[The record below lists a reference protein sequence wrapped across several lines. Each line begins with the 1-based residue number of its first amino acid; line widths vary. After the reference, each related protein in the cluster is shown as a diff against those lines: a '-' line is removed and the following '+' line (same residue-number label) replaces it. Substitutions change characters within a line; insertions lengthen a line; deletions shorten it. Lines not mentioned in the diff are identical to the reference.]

1 MSKKRKCRMT
11 PEELALH
18 REAVRLR
25 NMTDRQ
31 LVEEFHRAAEPEMC
45 SSVPS
50 VSQDGPEA
58 EGATENTSAVQTLLT
73 ALSEGKCKGIKSGI
87 AYKVAQLA
95 EEMGLI

>member
-11 PEELALH
+11 PEELTLH

-31 LVEEFHRAAEPEMC
+31 LVETFHRAAEPEMAAI
-45 SSVPS
+45 VPS
-50 VSQDGPEA
+50 VAQAGA
-58 EGATENTSAVQTLLT
+58 ETEEPIGNTSAVQKLLT

-95 EEMGLI
+95 EEMGLL

>member
-1 MSKKRKCRMT
+1 MNKTKIEWCDSTWNPVTGCKHGCDYCYARRIAGRFGT
-11 PEELALH
+11 QLP
-18 REAVRLR
+18 
-25 NMTDRQ
+25 DR
-31 LVEEFHRAAEPEMC
+31 
-45 SSVPS
+45 S
-50 VSQDGPEA
+50 GYPEA